1 MGRTVLATF
10 TSFTFLVVPFSG
22 GLHQRP
28 DEVSFAVRGARGPE
42 RGGPDR
48 EGSTAEPRTHRAKN
62 TSFTT
67 PHLFQKKVWTGCI
80 WVHSV
85 PHVDDG
91 SRR

>member
-48 EGSTAEPRTHRAKN
+48 EGSTAPDAP
-62 TSFTT
+62 S
-67 PHLFQKKVWTGCI
+67 
-80 WVHSV
+80 
-85 PHVDDG
+85 
-91 SRR
+91 